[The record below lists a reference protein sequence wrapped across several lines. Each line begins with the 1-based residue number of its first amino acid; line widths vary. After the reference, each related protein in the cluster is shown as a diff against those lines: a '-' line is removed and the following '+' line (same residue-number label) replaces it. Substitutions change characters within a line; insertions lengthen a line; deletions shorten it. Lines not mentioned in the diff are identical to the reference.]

1 MNSQSHKNTF
11 WLHNDVSNIY
21 NELVYF
27 YAWDVKW
34 FYIVDV
40 YDFQVL
46 IVDNWSEL
54 VETFLQQSYSICQD
68 YHFAKKR
75 ILISDQLLT
84 IYTLKMG

>member
-27 YAWDVKW
+27 YAWDVEW

-40 YDFQVL
+40 YVFQVL
-46 IVDNWSEL
+46 IVDN
-54 VETFLQQSYSICQD
+54 
-68 YHFAKKR
+68 
-75 ILISDQLLT
+75 
-84 IYTLKMG
+84 